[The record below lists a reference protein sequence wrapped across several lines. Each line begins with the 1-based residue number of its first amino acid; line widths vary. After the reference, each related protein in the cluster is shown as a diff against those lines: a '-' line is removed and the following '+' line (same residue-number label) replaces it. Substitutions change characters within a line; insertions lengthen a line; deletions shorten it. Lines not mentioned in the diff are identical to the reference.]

1 MPHCPKC
8 ESEIQQSD
16 KNCYKC
22 GHLLLANES
31 HSHKKKQILV
41 KDSVRQELTDYQLID
56 HLLNINDF
64 CDTYIVKK
72 NEQQF
77 ILKLYTVDEK
87 LSSFNQTAKTFKEE
101 CRFFS
106 SIKNKGIPLIHDYY
120 SKNGDLFL
128 FLSFPEGTFLFEK
141 IYPEGQKNPVLPD
154 IDMVLHWARQLAR
167 ILFIFHAQRP
177 FSILHRN
184 LNPYSIFIN
193 KANDIQLIDFGILS
207 SLLKNIVHTNQQH
220 PFCDPSI
227 NSLQASSQLSDIYAF
242 GRIIDFMI
250 TGSIPSSYKESPK
263 IISENYKST
272 NPSYYHLK
280 KIISHCCNTSI
291 SDRYQNVKTI
301 VEELDKN
308 YLKDADLV
316 ETNTLNCSCGGQ
328 NALNAR
334 FCSRCGQ
341 LLHLQ
346 EQEHINS
353 DSKDSKIKITYDEN
367 AHEKLIESYQDS
379 KFSSFSH
386 FALRESLD
394 EIHSNPGFNT
404 LICLDMLPQID
415 KLPHQHE
422 AALTVLSKMRGR
434 ALLADE
440 VGLGKTIEAGMV
452 LKELLQ
458 RQLAKKVLIICPNQL
473 LAQWQIEL
481 YEKFDE
487 FFLVMGRDIDTS
499 LAWFCPKLIA
509 PYHIIEQRFHIDIL
523 INQKYDLVILD
534 EAHYLNE
541 PHNWK
546 VLRTVKSIRKKYFLL
561 VSATPMHNEL
571 TELYNIITL
580 LRPGH
585 FGDLKGFIQRYGD
598 KSSNTGTK
606 NTSELKNIIKQVMI
620 RNLRSEVAKDY
631 PFPKRKAYRCEVEMT
646 EQGKDFYNKFRSF
659 YQTSVKNLYN
669 RRFLFEMGELI
680 ERLSSS
686 SDAFREYISISQ
698 LKWRIK
704 KHLGDSFLI
713 KLKKF
718 ESEYPHEMIQQKV
731 QSALQYAETFISKG
745 HKVLIFSQFNETT
758 KYYYK
763 KALNK
768 KSLEQY
774 CFLYDEK
781 KEFSVNRK
789 YLIDFKNA
797 VKGILF
803 CPGELSEGLNLQHA
817 SVMINVDLPWDP
829 MKIEQRI
836 GRIQRIGGADEIYI
850 INIVLKDT
858 IEDDILTILEKKIQM
873 FEAVIGKVEEII
885 GNIDDTDDFRSMICN
900 LYLDRDDK
908 TDEGLTVKPEEKIE
922 NAINEAIERSSSDDK
937 DNVMKYI
944 MMAEDDEDDED
955 EEW

>member
-1 MPHCPKC
+1 MSQCPQC
-8 ESEIQQSD
+8 GSEIQQND

-22 GHLLLANES
+22 GYLLAATETD
-31 HSHKKKQILV
+31 SHKKNKILI
-41 KDSVRQELTDYQLID
+41 KDSVRKELTDYKLID
-56 HLLNINDF
+56 QLSNINDF
-64 CDTYIVKK
+64 CNTYIVKK

-77 ILKLYTVDEK
+77 ILKLYTVDKKISSSNKITK
-87 LSSFNQTAKTFKEE
+87 LFKEE
-101 CRFFS
+101 CQFLS
-106 SIKNKGIPLIHDYY
+106 TINNKGFPLIHDYY
-120 SKNGDLFL
+120 SKNDDLFL
-128 FLSFPEGTFLFEK
+128 FLSMPEGTFLFEK
-141 IYPEGQKNPVLPD
+141 IYPKGQQNPALPD
-154 IDMVLHWARQLAR
+154 IDMILHWTRQLAR
-167 ILFIFHAQRP
+167 LLLILHAQRP
-177 FSILHRN
+177 FPILHRN
-184 LNPYSIFIN
+184 LNPYSTFIN
-193 KANDIQLIDFGILS
+193 KSNDIQLIDFGILT
-207 SLLKNIVHTNQQH
+207 SLLNNISHANQKH
-220 PFCDPSI
+220 PFSDPSI
-227 NSLQASSQLSDIYAF
+227 NSLQAASQLTDIYSF

-250 TGSIPSSYKESPK
+250 TGSLPSSCEEPPR
-263 IISENYKST
+263 IISENYIST
-272 NPSYYHLK
+272 NPRYHFKTIVSL
-280 KIISHCCNTSI
+280 CCNPSI
-291 SDRYQNVKTI
+291 SDRYQNVEAI
-301 VEELDKN
+301 IDELDKI
-308 YLKDADLV
+308 YFKDADSS
-316 ETNTLNCSCGGQ
+316 ETNTLTCSCGGQ

-334 FCSRCGQ
+334 FCFSCGQ
-341 LLHLQ
+341 LLHLK
-346 EQEHINS
+346 EQVES
-353 DSKDSKIKITYDEN
+353 DSNDSIIKITYNDN
-367 AHEKLIESYQDS
+367 AHEKLIESYQSS

-394 EIHSNPGFNT
+394 EIHSDPGFNT

-458 RQLAKKVLIICPNQL
+458 RQLAKKILIICPSQL

-509 PYHIIEQRFHIDIL
+509 PYHIVEQRFHIDVL

-541 PHNWK
+541 PNNWK

-585 FGDLKGFIQRYGD
+585 FGDLKGFVQRYED
-598 KSSNTGTK
+598 NSSNIGTK

-646 EQGKDFYNKFRSF
+646 EQGTVFYNEFRSF
-659 YQTSVKNLYN
+659 YQTSVKDIYN
-669 RRFLFEMGELI
+669 RRFLFEMGDLI

-686 SDAFREYISISQ
+686 PAAFREYISTSQ

-704 KHLGDSFLI
+704 KQLGDSFLI
-713 KLKKF
+713 ELKKF
-718 ESEYPHEMIQQKV
+718 ESEYPLEMIQQKV
-731 QSALQYAETFISKG
+731 QSALSYANKYVSKG
-745 HKVLIFSQFNETT
+745 HRVLIFSQFNETT
-758 KYYYK
+758 MYYHK
-763 KALNK
+763 EALK
-768 KSLEQY
+768 TSLQQY

-781 KEFSVNRK
+781 AQFNVKRK
-789 YLIDFKNA
+789 CLTDFKHA
-797 VKGILF
+797 PKGILF

-885 GNIDDTDDFRSMICN
+885 GNLDDTDDFRSMICN
-900 LYLDRDDK
+900 LYLDRDEE

-944 MMAEDDEDDED
+944 MMAEDDEDED
-955 EEW
+955 DDDGEW